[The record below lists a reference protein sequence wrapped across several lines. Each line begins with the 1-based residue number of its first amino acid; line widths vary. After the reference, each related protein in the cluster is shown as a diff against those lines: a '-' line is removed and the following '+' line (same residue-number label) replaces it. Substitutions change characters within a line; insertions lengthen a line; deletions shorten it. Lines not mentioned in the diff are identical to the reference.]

1 MVATIGDV
9 AREAGVSRSTVSSV
23 LTGRKYV
30 APHTRMRIEK
40 AIKKLDFTVNS
51 GARALAT
58 SRTMTLGLALSFEA
72 TQYIS
77 TASTYIANIAERARQ
92 LGYRLTI
99 MTDDDGVSEIRSCL
113 ASKAVDGLLLM
124 ELVEDDPRID
134 VLRGSDTPAVLVGM
148 PSDTRGVDAIDF
160 DYTAGGT
167 LAVERLYAQGA
178 SKIAFVTWPEAVY
191 AKGATYAIRA
201 RAAAEERARELG
213 VPLDLYPC
221 ASKPRAMQRLLHSIL
236 EDHSYDGLLFH
247 NDAAAPILGELL
259 ARHHRTGPAV
269 TGLCS
274 ARVAHEH
281 WLPFETIDTRP
292 HDSTWAAVEL
302 LVGRLEGRVG
312 PETRLLLEPLIN
324 EAAQPDD

>member
-1 MVATIGDV
+1 MATIGDV

-58 SRTMTLGLALSFEA
+58 SRTMTLGLALSFEV

-77 TASTYIANIAERARQ
+77 TASGYIADVAERARQ

-99 MTDDDGVSEIRSCL
+99 MTGDDGAAEIRSCL

-124 ELVEDDPRID
+124 EVVEDDSRLE
-134 VLRGSDTPAVLVGM
+134 VLRANDVPAVLIGM
-148 PSDTRGVDAIDF
+148 PSDTHGVDAVDF
-160 DYTAGGT
+160 DYASGGT
-167 LAVERLYAQGA
+167 LAVERLHAQGA
-178 SKIAFVTWPEAVY
+178 SKIAFITWSPSLY

-201 RAAAEERARELG
+201 RAAAEDRARELG
-213 VPLDLYPC
+213 IALDTYPC
-221 ASKPRAMQRLLHSIL
+221 TSKPRAMQQLLNSIL
-236 EDHSYDGLLFH
+236 DDFSYDGLLFH
-247 NDAAAPILGELL
+247 NDAAAPILGGLL
-259 ARHHRTGPAV
+259 ARHPRPGLSV

-274 ARVAHEH
+274 ARVAREH

-292 HDSTWAAVEL
+292 DASTWAAVEL
-302 LVGRLEGRVG
+302 LVKRLDGERGQKQQ
-312 PETRLLLEPLIN
+312 LLLEPLIN